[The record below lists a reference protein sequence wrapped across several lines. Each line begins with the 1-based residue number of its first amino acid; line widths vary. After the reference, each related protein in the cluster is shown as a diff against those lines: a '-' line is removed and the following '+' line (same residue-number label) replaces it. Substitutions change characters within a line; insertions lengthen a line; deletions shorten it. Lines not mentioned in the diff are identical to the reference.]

1 MARDTD
7 NSTHYNLNSNG
18 VPPTVQIRPGLKGDQ
33 SIQPAS
39 LGGPGPIGYNQ
50 NDYPS
55 QELLRNQITDYIRFR
70 LGDGLV
76 DVELDTEHYRVA
88 IDKALSRYRQ
98 RSQNAEEESYVFLDL
113 LPETQEYILP
123 HEIMTVRQVY
133 RRGIGSVTG
142 TTASQFEPFASGYL
156 NTYMLVAG
164 RVGGLIN
171 YELFASYQKLAMVMF
186 GGFMNFTWNPVTKR
200 LTLIR
205 KMPQTGQT
213 YRRMASLTASG
224 TTPGSTITFTM
235 ADPWVGVTTGSQVN
249 IINCVFNGYNN
260 QYTVV
265 SHSNDYRTFTIVAA
279 NTLETLAVTGF
290 ELTQT
295 RIWSPDEANAQNNS
309 TETVLLQ
316 VFNRKPDWMLFNDTK
331 VLPWIQDYALA
342 VAKEMLGQAREK
354 FAQIAGP
361 QGGTQLNGAALKG
374 EAKAEMEALEEEL
387 KRYMDGAQPLT
398 WVIG

>member
-1 MARDTD
+1 M
-7 NSTHYNLNSNG
+7 L
-18 VPPTVQIRPGLKGDQ
+18 
-33 SIQPAS
+33 
-39 LGGPGPIGYNQ
+39 
-50 NDYPS
+50 
-55 QELLRNQITDYIRFR
+55 FR
-70 LGDGLV
+70 
-76 DVELDTEHYRVA
+76 
-88 IDKALSRYRQ
+88 S
-98 RSQNAEEESYVFLDL
+98 
-113 LPETQEYILP
+113 
-123 HEIMTVRQVY
+123 
-133 RRGIGSVTG
+133 
-142 TTASQFEPFASGYL
+142 
-156 NTYMLVAG
+156 
-164 RVGGLIN
+164 
-171 YELFASYQKLAMVMF
+171 
-186 GGFMNFTWNPVTKR
+186 
-200 LTLIR
+200 
-205 KMPQTGQT
+205 
-213 YRRMASLTASG
+213 
-224 TTPGSTITFTM
+224 
-235 ADPWVGVTTGSQVN
+235 VTTGSQVN